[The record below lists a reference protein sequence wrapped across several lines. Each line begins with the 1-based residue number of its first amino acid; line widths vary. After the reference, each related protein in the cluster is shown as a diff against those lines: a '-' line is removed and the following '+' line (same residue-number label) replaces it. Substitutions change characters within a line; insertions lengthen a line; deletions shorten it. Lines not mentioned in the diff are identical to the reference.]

1 MKKVLLAIDGLTPDQ
16 KAFQY
21 AVGLCQ
27 RIRVELNIFQVIQ
40 PAIFKKYRESLCQ
53 KGRMVRRLFEETMVA
68 ATYAEAD
75 EHATAR
81 DMLARASRESR
92 RLLQAS
98 EKAGVHCHFIVRSG
112 NPDREIVDYVKSHR
126 DVVMTIY
133 DATGA
138 GGCEAVGQSGHKS
151 TLALI
156 KKDLDVPVITVE
168 QERRIV
174 KR

>member
-16 KAFQY
+16 KAFHY

-27 RIRVELNIFQVIQ
+27 RIRVELNIFQVIR
-40 PAIFKKYRESLCQ
+40 PGIFKKYRDGLRK
-53 KGRMVRRLFEETMVA
+53 KGLMVRRLFEETMVA
-68 ATYAEAD
+68 VTYAEAD

-81 DMLARASRESR
+81 DMLARASQESQ

-98 EKAGVHCHFIVRSG
+98 EKAGVPCHFSVGSG
-112 NPDREIVDYVKSHR
+112 TPDREIIDYVKSHR

-133 DATGA
+133 DATGD
-138 GGCEAVGQSGHKS
+138 GGREGVRQSGKKT
-151 TLALI
+151 TLTRI

-168 QERRIV
+168 QDR
-174 KR
+174 

>member
-27 RIRVELNIFQVIQ
+27 RIRVELNIFQVIR
-40 PAIFKKYRESLCQ
+40 PAIFKKYRDGLRK
-53 KGRMVRRLFEETMVA
+53 KGLMVRRLFEETMVA

-81 DMLARASRESR
+81 DMLVRASQESR
-92 RLLQAS
+92 HLLQAS
-98 EKAGVHCHFIVRSG
+98 EKAGVPCHFSVRSG
-112 NPDREIVDYVKSHR
+112 TPDREIVDYVKSHR

-133 DATGA
+133 DATGE
-138 GGCEAVGQSGHKS
+138 GCREGVRHFGKKT
-151 TLALI
+151 TLARI
-156 KKDLDVPVITVE
+156 KKDLNVPVITVE
-168 QERRIV
+168 QDI
-174 KR
+174 

>member
-16 KAFQY
+16 KVFQY

-27 RIRVELNIFQVIQ
+27 RIRVELNIFQVIR
-40 PAIFKKYRESLCQ
+40 PSVFKKYRASLRR
-53 KGRMVRRLFEETMVA
+53 KGLVVRRIFEETMVA

-75 EHATAR
+75 EHTTAL
-81 DMLARASRESR
+81 DMLAR
-92 RLLQAS
+92 AS
-98 EKAGVHCHFIVRSG
+98 EKAGVHCHFSVRSG
-112 NPDREIVDYVKSHR
+112 NPDREIVNYVKSHR

-138 GGCEAVGQSGHKS
+138 GGLEDVGRSGKKS
-151 TLALI
+151 TLTRI

-168 QERRIV
+168 Q
-174 KR
+174 

>member
-21 AVGLCQ
+21 AVGLCR
-27 RIRVELNIFQVIQ
+27 RIRVELNIFQVIR
-40 PAIFKKYRESLCQ
+40 PAVFKKYREGLRK
-53 KGRMVRRLFEETMVA
+53 KGSMVRRFFEEAMVA

-81 DMLARASRESR
+81 DMLARASQESR

-98 EKAGVHCHFIVRSG
+98 EKSGVPCHFSVRSG
-112 NPDREIVDYVKSHR
+112 TPDREIVDYVKSHR

-133 DATGA
+133 DATAASGRSGA
-138 GGCEAVGQSGHKS
+138 GVSGKKH
-151 TLALI
+151 TLNRI
-156 KKDLDVPVITVE
+156 KKDLDVPVITVA
-168 QERRIV
+168 QER
-174 KR
+174 